1 MANLLT
7 PKNKVICEE
16 IAKGE
21 DSLHSKRAKAL
32 LSLNEGNTQ
41 AKAAQDSDLS
51 VGQVRYALAKYRSV
65 GAALFPETVKSTDT
79 LSETVEETPVQKAEP
94 KKEPAKK
101 EKKVKDKKSDKK
113 SDKKVKK
120 DSKKES
126 KKNKKTDKKS
136 KKKKEK
142 KSKKDKK

>member
-32 LSLNEGNTQ
+32 LSLNDGNTQ
-41 AKAAQDSDLS
+41 AKAAEDSALS

-65 GAALFPETVKSTDT
+65 GIALFPQTAKSDEPIVETVK
-79 LSETVEETPVQKAEP
+79 TPAKEAEAP
-94 KKEPAKK
+94 KVNVKK
-101 EKKVKDKKSDKK
+101 EKKVKEKKSDKK
-113 SDKKVKK
+113 SSKK
-120 DSKKES
+120 DKKES
-126 KKNKKTDKKS
+126 KKEKKADKKS